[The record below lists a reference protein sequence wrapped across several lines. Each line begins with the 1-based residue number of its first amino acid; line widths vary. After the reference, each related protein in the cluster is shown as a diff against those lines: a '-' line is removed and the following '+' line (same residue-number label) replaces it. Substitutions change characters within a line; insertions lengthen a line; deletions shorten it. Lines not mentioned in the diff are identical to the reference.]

1 MRSFFSIILLIA
13 LFIAGSIN
21 STYSQNDQKPK
32 LLWVQIERALP
43 SKVFEYE
50 EAQKNANEFFKK
62 YLPSAQFYAYSSEN
76 DIYYYF
82 FQIENLD
89 NITKFYESVNEAV
102 MKSGKDEMQKIMAA
116 FRDKTYSAENEV
128 YAYDKEYSYE
138 PKEPRVKPEEVGFE
152 RWVIIEYYP
161 YYNEEALNACKKE
174 IKEFYEKN
182 NVPGGYQ
189 MYNKVFGGNSN
200 ISVTSESGKTRL
212 DYLNYAKDFGDK
224 YWEGFKPLYLKFM
237 NFVKDYKI
245 VDVWNRKDLSII
257 NEKTK

>member
-1 MRSFFSIILLIA
+1 L
-13 LFIAGSIN
+13 LFIAGNI
-21 STYSQNDQKPK
+21 STTYPQNDQKPK

-89 NITKFYESVNEAV
+89 DITKFYGSVNEAV
-102 MKSGKDEMQKIMAA
+102 MKSGKNEMQKIIAA
-116 FRDKTYSAENEV
+116 FRDKTFDMENEV
-128 YAYDKEYSYE
+128 YVYDKESSYE

-152 RWVIIEYYP
+152 RWTMFEYYP
-161 YYNEEALNACKKE
+161 YYDEEALAACKKE
-174 IKEFYEKN
+174 IKEYFEKN
-182 NVPGGYQ
+182 NIPGGYQ
-189 MYNKVFGGNSN
+189 MYNKFFGGNSN
-200 ISVTSESGKTRL
+200 ISVMSESGKTRL
-212 DYLNYAKDFGDK
+212 EYLNYAKDWGDK

-245 VDVWNRKDLSII
+245 VEVWFRKDLSVVK
-257 NEKTK
+257 EKSK